1 MRSYKEYEDEQSPL
15 NGGNNVSARQSPIS
29 VHKSDNR
36 SKGYGVKF
44 ISDKTIHSRYRQRRK
59 MADKRLRICD
69 WSVFLALVGLV
80 LAIIDV
86 ELLVGLGHLEEVI

>member
-1 MRSYKEYEDEQSPL
+1 
-15 NGGNNVSARQSPIS
+15 
-29 VHKSDNR
+29 
-36 SKGYGVKF
+36 
-44 ISDKTIHSRYRQRRK
+44 